1 MARVACENCAW
12 AAYCD
17 YKDAVGV
24 PGVPSDAR
32 DCKWYESRNKY
43 KVIEEGGRL
52 VAIPKRKQDDER

>member
-24 PGVPSDAR
+24 PDDAR
-32 DCKWYESRNKY
+32 DCKWYASRNKY
-43 KVIEEGGRL
+43 KIIEEGGRL
-52 VAIPKRKQDDER
+52 IAIPKMDRRKIKQ